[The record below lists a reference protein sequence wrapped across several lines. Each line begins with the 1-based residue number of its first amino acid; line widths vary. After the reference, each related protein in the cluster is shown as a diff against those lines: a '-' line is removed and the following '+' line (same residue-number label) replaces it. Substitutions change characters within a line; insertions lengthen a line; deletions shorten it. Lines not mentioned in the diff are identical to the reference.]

1 MVTHIMSDGTKRN
14 SIQGVIVPPG
24 HPVYGILKAIFREDG
39 NMEQQR
45 RKRRKPLM
53 IPDRQ

>member
-24 HPVYGILKAIFREDG
+24 HPVYGILKAIFSKGVDG
-39 NMEQQR
+39 SGSAKTESQTA
-45 RKRRKPLM
+45 KSKTA
-53 IPDRQ
+53 